1 MTRTFII
8 MLLWAALPFGA
19 GAASPARDS
28 VTLRF
33 YYPQNVTD
41 SVFVRL
47 ENAEAFSL
55 LDTLSGDWTFD
66 SVRIEGWAS
75 PESPEDYN
83 LRLSESRAGFLRRML
98 SDRYDIPDSVFT
110 VIGRGENWLPIR
122 EFLDDTPDMDIAP
135 RRNTLK
141 EIANGS
147 GDADAREHALRA
159 VGGGIPYR
167 VLLERVYPRCRYAEA
182 VISYSRRPAAADT
195 VIRAAAAAP
204 DTSARAVPP
213 VLLQASSDTLVR
225 DWRVA
230 LRTNLLV
237 PALNAG
243 VQVQAGRHLS
253 LGADWYYPWI
263 WPPKENRWCF
273 ELLGLGLEGR
283 WWFRPGDDPLRRA
296 TGPSAGLGVMAGYYD
311 FERNYA
317 GRQGEYA
324 CIVADGQY
332 GFPLRGG
339 LWRLTVGLGVGFL
352 YTRYRE
358 YDVPGPGGRLF
369 RTGNWS
375 QRQRYFGP
383 LRAEVSLVVPL
394 WYQRRAVKTSGE
406 VEP

>member
-1 MTRTFII
+1 MIKSMII
-8 MLLWAALPFGA
+8 ILLAAAFPPFLA
-19 GAASPARDS
+19 GAAELARDS

-33 YYPQNVTD
+33 YYPKNVTD
-41 SVFVRL
+41 SVLVRQ
-47 ENAEAFSL
+47 ENAEAFNL
-55 LDTLSGDWTFD
+55 LDTLSGDWSFD
-66 SVRIEGWAS
+66 SVKIDGWAS

-83 LRLSESRAGFLRRML
+83 LKLSADRAEFIRRML

-110 VIGRGENWLPIR
+110 VTGRGEDWLPVL
-122 EFLDDTPDMDIAP
+122 EYLDETRSMDIAP
-135 RRNTLK
+135 RRNTLR
-141 EIANGS
+141 EIAS
-147 GDADAREHALRA
+147 GTGNADARERALRL

-167 VLLERVYPRCRYAEA
+167 VLLEEAYPRCRYAEA
-182 VISYSRRPAAADT
+182 SISFSRRPPGADSSFLAVPCVADT
-195 VIRAAAAAP
+195 TGLTAP
-204 DTSARAVPP
+204 PA
-213 VLLQASSDTLVR
+213 LLQASEDTIIR

-243 VQVQAGRHLS
+243 VQVQVGPHLS

-263 WPPKENRWCF
+263 WPPRDNRWCF

-283 WWFRPGDDPLRRA
+283 WWFSPGDDPLLRA

-311 FERNYA
+311 FEKDYS

-383 LRAEVSLVVPL
+383 LRAEVSLAVPL
-394 WYQRRAVKTSGE
+394 WRPHTVKKE
-406 VEP
+406 DLR